1 MSSINEI
8 IADFLKVLG
17 HSTRLDIINYLLS
30 SGKKSVNEITDAMGQ
45 SQSTISQHLK
55 ILTNADILEYEK
67 DGIKNMYHVK
77 YDDIHKLLL
86 HIKNFI
92 TKQVNED
99 INGITE
105 ANIADTLGS

>member
-17 HSTRLDIINYLLS
+17 HPTRLDIINYLLR
-30 SGKKSVNEITDAMGQ
+30 GKKSVNEITDAMGQ

-77 YDDIHKLLL
+77 YDDIYKLLL

-92 TKQVNED
+92 TKQVNEG